1 MRPIYL
7 TGMTLPPNER
17 SSWISHIGYGGALLL
32 ALGLFQLGLW
42 LELPAPQ
49 ASLGAVFLV
58 GALLLVVER
67 LMPHSE
73 RWKPTW
79 GTVGIDVL
87 HNIVTAALVAPL
99 VRAVVFALL
108 VGVGAQLATAIG
120 FGLWPSDLPLA
131 LQLLLALVVAD
142 LGAYSAHR
150 VMHLTRAGWR
160 VHAVHHS
167 AAKLHVMASARTHP
181 LNAVL
186 TLTCETGP
194 LILLGISPAA
204 LGAWTVYKAV
214 NGLLQHANIALRPGW
229 LSYVVAT
236 SDVHRYHHSVHLDE
250 SNRNFGNTT
259 MLWDHVF
266 GTFHLPRGEEPGL
279 DVGIADAAIPESYWA
294 HLAVPFRLSH
304 YEALAARS
312 AALPSAGLAVTSAP
326 DTVVDDADGASH
338 GPSAAAVGALG
349 APLIPHAEQA

>member
-108 VGVGAQLATAIG
+108 DDGVPP
-120 FGLWPSDLPLA
+120 PSD
-131 LQLLLALVVAD
+131 
-142 LGAYSAHR
+142 
-150 VMHLTRAGWR
+150 
-160 VHAVHHS
+160 
-167 AAKLHVMASARTHP
+167 
-181 LNAVL
+181 
-186 TLTCETGP
+186 
-194 LILLGISPAA
+194 PAI
-204 LGAWTVYKAV
+204 V
-214 NGLLQHANIALRPGW
+214 LRP
-229 LSYVVAT
+229 
-236 SDVHRYHHSVHLDE
+236 
-250 SNRNFGNTT
+250 
-259 MLWDHVF
+259 
-266 GTFHLPRGEEPGL
+266 PR
-279 DVGIADAAIPESYWA
+279 A
-294 HLAVPFRLSH
+294 
-304 YEALAARS
+304 
-312 AALPSAGLAVTSAP
+312 
-326 DTVVDDADGASH
+326 
-338 GPSAAAVGALG
+338 
-349 APLIPHAEQA
+349 